1 MISALNAWHDL
12 VRNKDAS
19 ALNDLIAE
27 DAVFYSPVMHT
38 PQAGKKL
45 VIGYLTAAAQVF
57 LNDSFHYLRELI
69 GTNEAMLEFKVVIDA
84 IEVNGID
91 HIQWNDDNQI
101 VSFKV
106 WLRPLKGIQIIQQTM
121 AAQAGLSSPVLD

>member
-1 MISALNAWHDL
+1 VISALKAWHDL

-69 GTNEAMLEFKVVIDA
+69 GANEAMLEFKVVIDD

-106 WLRPLKGIQIIQQTM
+106 WLRPLKGIQVIQQKM

>member
-1 MISALNAWHDL
+1 VISALNAWHDL
-12 VRNKDAS
+12 VRNKDAG

-69 GTNEAMLEFKVVIDA
+69 GANEAMLEFKVVIDD

-106 WLRPLKGIQIIQQTM
+106 WLRPLKGIQVIQQKM

>member
-1 MISALNAWHDL
+1 MISALKAWHDL

-69 GTNEAMLEFKVVIDA
+69 GTNEAMLEFKVVIDD

>member
-12 VRNKDAS
+12 VRNKDAG

-69 GTNEAMLEFKVVIDA
+69 GTNEAMLEFKVVIDD

>member
-69 GTNEAMLEFKVVIDA
+69 GTNEAMLEFKVVIDD

>member
-1 MISALNAWHDL
+1 MIPTLKAWHDL

>member
-12 VRNKDAS
+12 VRNKDAG

-69 GTNEAMLEFKVVIDA
+69 GANEAMLEFKVVIDD

>member
-1 MISALNAWHDL
+1 MIPTLKAWHDL

-19 ALNDLIAE
+19 TLNDLIAE

-57 LNDSFHYLRELI
+57 LNDSFQYLRELI
-69 GTNEAMLEFKVVIDA
+69 GTNEAMLEFKVVIDD

-91 HIQWNDDNQI
+91 HIQWNDDSQI

-106 WLRPLKGIQIIQQTM
+106 WLRPLKGIQVIQQKM

>member
-1 MISALNAWHDL
+1 VIPTLKAWHDL

-38 PQAGKKL
+38 PQVGKKL

-57 LNDSFHYLRELI
+57 LNGSFHYLRELI
-69 GTNEAMLEFKVVIDA
+69 GTNEAMLEFKVVIDD

-121 AAQAGLSSPVLD
+121 AAQAGSSSPVLD

>member
-1 MISALNAWHDL
+1 MIPTLKAWHDL

-69 GTNEAMLEFKVVIDA
+69 GANEAMLEFKVVIDD

>member
-69 GTNEAMLEFKVVIDA
+69 GANEAMLEFKVVIDD

>member
-1 MISALNAWHDL
+1 
-12 VRNKDAS
+12 
-19 ALNDLIAE
+19 
-27 DAVFYSPVMHT
+27 MHT
-38 PQAGKKL
+38 PQVGKKL

-57 LNDSFHYLRELI
+57 LNGSFHYLRELI
-69 GTNEAMLEFKVVIDA
+69 GTNEAMLEFKVVIDD

-121 AAQAGLSSPVLD
+121 AAQAGSSSPVLD

>member
-12 VRNKDAS
+12 VRNKDAG

-69 GTNEAMLEFKVVIDA
+69 GANEAMLEFKVVIDD

-106 WLRPLKGIQIIQQTM
+106 WLRPLKGIQVIQQKM

>member
-1 MISALNAWHDL
+1 VISALNAWHDL
-12 VRNKDAS
+12 VRNKDAG

-69 GTNEAMLEFKVVIDA
+69 GTNEAMLEFKVVIDD

>member
-1 MISALNAWHDL
+1 MISALKAWHDL

-69 GTNEAMLEFKVVIDA
+69 GANEAMLEFKVVIDD

-106 WLRPLKGIQIIQQTM
+106 WLRPLKGIQVIQQKM

>member
-1 MISALNAWHDL
+1 MIPTLKAWHDL

-57 LNDSFHYLRELI
+57 LNDSFQYLRELI
-69 GTNEAMLEFKVVIDA
+69 GTNEAMLEFKVVIDD

-91 HIQWNDDNQI
+91 HIQWNDDSQI

-106 WLRPLKGIQIIQQTM
+106 WLRPLKGIQVIQQKM